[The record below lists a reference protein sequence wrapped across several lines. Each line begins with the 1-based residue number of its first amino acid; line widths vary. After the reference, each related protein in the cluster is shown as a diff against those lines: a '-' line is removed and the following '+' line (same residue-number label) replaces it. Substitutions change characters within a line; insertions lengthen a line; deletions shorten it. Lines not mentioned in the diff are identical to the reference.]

1 MASMLQMSV
10 PKCRPNSRLQI
21 VSFPLFAASP
31 PMCYRVSMIDET
43 DAYPTQEELRHAMDK
58 AVRRGLMKANG
69 DGTFSITDD
78 GKECVEEFLLTPD
91 TIH

>member
-1 MASMLQMSV
+1 
-10 PKCRPNSRLQI
+10 
-21 VSFPLFAASP
+21 
-31 PMCYRVSMIDET
+31 MIDET

-78 GKECVEEFLLTPD
+78 GKEWVEEFLLTPD